1 MVNLNSAC
9 YWHPVFTN
17 KDYKLWIHMNIHNIY
32 NIIIILHKKLKKIL
46 IKCKISKFM
55 WNFVN
60 WFVSVIEPFLLWV
73 GDLMVL

>member
-1 MVNLNSAC
+1 
-9 YWHPVFTN
+9 
-17 KDYKLWIHMNIHNIY
+17 MNIHNIY